1 MAVSWINNSQHSGGS
16 WIVHDFIGAAR
27 VHSRRAFSSTSLL
40 NGNRASSQ
48 LLDGW
53 WSFQFT
59 LKQSF
64 CPKKTLEQ
72 SCNENVLSRSSEALQ
87 NLLDYPDVHNEIF
100 KTVSSFDRFKSA
112 AQLCD
117 IFLFFSFPSIVSVS
131 MSLDWTRLVLI
142 SNQWEKR

>member
-1 MAVSWINNSQHSGGS
+1 MKSTAIVTRPDGISMSLRSCYVVVVAWPLHNNNVAVSWINNSQHSGGS
-16 WIVHDFIGAAR
+16 WIVRDFIGVAR
-27 VHSRRAFSSTSLL
+27 VHSRRAFS
-40 NGNRASSQ
+40 
-48 LLDGW
+48 
-53 WSFQFT
+53 
-59 LKQSF
+59 KSF

-131 MSLDWTRLVLI
+131 MSLD
-142 SNQWEKR
+142 